1 MAEET
6 ARKGL
11 GPRKRLGKGQAIG
24 VMITGGVLLVFP
36 WFIPSE
42 QGSTLH
48 LVKMAIG
55 VAGFILLCLGSYFR
69 P

>member
-6 ARKGL
+6 TQKTF
-11 GPRKRLGKGQAIG
+11 GPRKRLTKGQAIG
-24 VMITGGVLLVFP
+24 VMVAGGVLLVVP

-42 QGSTLH
+42 QESALY
-48 LVKMAIG
+48 LVKMTLST
-55 VAGFILLCLGSYFR
+55 VGFVVLCLGSYYR

>member
-6 ARKGL
+6 VRKDH
-11 GPRKRLGKGQAIG
+11 GPRKRFTKGQAVG
-24 VMITGGVLLVFP
+24 VMVIGGLLLVVP

-42 QGSTLH
+42 QGSSLQ
-48 LVKMAIG
+48 LVKT
-55 VAGFILLCLGSYFR
+55 VVSLVGFIGLCLGSYYR